1 MKKLNLRFDAVDF
14 LRIIAMFCV
23 IFLHFV
29 CMFDPPSWWAIY
41 NIRSVYGA
49 PAWSG
54 VTIFFFVSAYLNV
67 IGFVKGKYPFTFKGI
82 MTFYKKRLLKI
93 LIDYYI
99 LLAIL
104 ILVFY
109 RNIFV
114 DDLYTFF
121 RLIFCFYDGTTNVVS
136 LPFIGH
142 LWFVST
148 IVQFYLICPL
158 IAFGVYK
165 IKDKKNLLL
174 ILFFVVL
181 AVGQAIKIP
190 LIYYKVGWH
199 KYIYTPVYSNLDF
212 FICGALFYAY
222 NRDRKNVPLWLQI
235 TSIVVFVGVI
245 YANSCFNKEKEFITQ
260 AVFPSLVILSSAFVL
275 FSFPETPKDKPYY
288 YPSKILSAISYHV
301 YLLHPII
308 GTYIITQFS
317 NLSAP
322 AVLAVVA
329 LASLASFLGAGIWV
343 NLKWATRKGVDAFS
357 RRLKEKKEQ
366 NESC

>member
-1 MKKLNLRFDAVDF
+1 MKKLNLRFDAIDF

-29 CMFDPPSWWAIY
+29 CMFDAPSWWAIY
-41 NIRSVYGA
+41 KIKSVYGA

-67 IGFVKGKYPFTFKGI
+67 IGFIKGKYQFTFKGI

-104 ILVFY
+104 IPIFY
-109 RNIFV
+109 RDIFTQ
-114 DDLYTFF
+114 DLYTFF
-121 RLIFCFYDGTTNVVS
+121 RLIFCFYDGTTHTMS
-136 LPFIGH
+136 LPFLGH

-148 IVQFYLICPL
+148 IVQFYIICPL
-158 IAFGVYK
+158 IAFFVYK
-165 IKDKKNLLL
+165 IKDRRTLLL

-181 AVGQAIKIP
+181 AIGQAIKIP

-222 NRDRKNVPLWLQI
+222 NRDRKNVDLCTQI
-235 TSIVVFVGVI
+235 LSIVLFVGII
-245 YANSCFNKEKEFITQ
+245 YCNCYFNKEYEFITQ
-260 AVFPSLVILSSAFVL
+260 AAFPSFVILASTFVL
-275 FSFPETPKDKPYY
+275 YSFPETPKKPYY
-288 YPSKILSAISYHV
+288 YPSKILGAISYHV

-308 GTYIITQFS
+308 GPYIIGQFK
-317 NLSAP
+317 NQSAP
-322 AVLAVVA
+322 AVIGIIILT
-329 LASLASFLGAGIWV
+329 SLASFLAAGIWV
-343 NLKWATRKGVDAFS
+343 NLKWATRKGFDAFS
-357 RRLKEKKEQ
+357 RHLANKKQ
-366 NESC
+366 NEAH